1 MQGRLSILGLKPLV
15 QMDVEKEKAI
25 LVGVRFPAQ
34 PMWSVEDA
42 MEELGQLALTAG
54 AEVLYPVVQQRER
67 PHPAYY
73 IGRGKAVE
81 IGRLCSGKAS
91 LVIFNANLSAA
102 QIRNLEEVIPAK
114 VIDRTELILDIF
126 AQRARSREGKLQV
139 ELAQLRYLL
148 PKLVGHGVT
157 MSRLGGGIGSR
168 GPGEMRLEV
177 DRRRIRGR
185 IRRIEDELEKVK
197 SARSLHRRER
207 QSIPFPMVALVGY
220 TNSGKSTLL
229 NRLTHAGVLAE
240 GKLFATLD
248 PTIRRLPLPHK
259 REVLLVDTVGFMRDL
274 PHMLIAAF
282 MATLE
287 ETVQA
292 DLLLHVIDV
301 SHPAM
306 ASQIDAVLKVLKE
319 LNVLEKNRI
328 EVYNKVDCIGG
339 REYGKR
345 LLGEGK
351 NDFKEDGKRVLISAL
366 NGEGLPELLEE
377 IERQLFPGAVRV
389 SLLFPFNRGD
399 LLARVYSE
407 AKVLKRQNTA
417 QGVKCLVEI
426 HPAALDGLKDFVFK
440 GK

>member
-1 MQGRLSILGLKPLV
+1 MN
-15 QMDVEKEKAI
+15 VEKERAV

-34 PMWSVEDA
+34 SMWSVEDA
-42 MEELGQLALTAG
+42 MEELEQLALTAG
-54 AEVLYPVVQQRER
+54 AEVLYSVIQQRQR
-67 PHPAYY
+67 PHPAYF
-73 IGRGKAVE
+73 IGKGKAVE
-81 IGRLCSGKAS
+81 IGRLCSGKAD

-102 QIRNLEEVIPAK
+102 QIRSLEEVIPAK

-139 ELAQLRYLL
+139 ELAQLHYLL
-148 PKLVGHGVT
+148 PKLVGQGIS

-185 IRRIEDELEKVK
+185 IRRLEEELLKVK
-197 SARSLHRRER
+197 STRALHRRER
-207 QSIPFPMVALVGY
+207 QSVPFPTVALVGY

-240 GKLFATLD
+240 EKLFATLD
-248 PTIRRLPLPHK
+248 PTIRRLSLPHK
-259 REVLLVDTVGFMRDL
+259 REVLLVDTVGFIRDL

-306 ASQIDAVLKVLKE
+306 TSQIEAVLRVLKE

-328 EVYNKVDCIGG
+328 EVYNKVDRIGG
-339 REYGKR
+339 KKYGER
-345 LLGEGK
+345 LLRDTENSFKWNGK
-351 NDFKEDGKRVLISAL
+351 QVLISAL
-366 NGEGLPELLEE
+366 SGEGVPELLEG
-377 IERQLFPGAVRV
+377 IERLLFPGVVRI
-389 SLLFPFNRGD
+389 SLFLPFDRGD
-399 LLARVYSE
+399 LLARVYAE
-407 AKVLKRQNTA
+407 AKVLKRQETA
-417 QGVKCLVEI
+417 HGVMCLIEI